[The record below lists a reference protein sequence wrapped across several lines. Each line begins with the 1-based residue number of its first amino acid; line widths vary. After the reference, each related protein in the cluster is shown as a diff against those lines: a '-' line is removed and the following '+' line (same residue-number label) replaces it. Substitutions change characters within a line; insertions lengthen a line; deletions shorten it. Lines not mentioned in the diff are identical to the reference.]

1 MSGALAGVR
10 VLDLTAYL
18 LGPFCTQILGDLGAD
33 VIKIEPPAGDPM
45 RHVGPSRHPGMAAMF
60 LNFNRNKRGVVL
72 DLKRREGREAVLRIA
87 AGADV
92 FIHNMRPKAI
102 AGLDL
107 AYQAV
112 AAVNPRVVYCGAYGY
127 RASGPYRDKPAFD
140 DMIQGAAGMAALVGR
155 VSGEP
160 GYVPTAFIDKTVGM
174 TAAYAILA
182 ALFHRER
189 TGEGQEIEVP
199 MFETMVQFLMAE
211 HLYGLTFEP
220 PLGGAGYPRML
231 APWRKPYPTRD
242 GYICVLPYTDRQW
255 TRFFAIAGRPELASD
270 PRFADMASRA
280 RSYETL
286 YGMVGEIMPGRDT
299 GDWLA
304 LLDEAEVPAMAVVEP
319 DDLPRDPH
327 LEETGFF
334 QVMEHPSEG
343 AVRTMAPPVGLSASP
358 AEVRRLAPRLGEH
371 GREVLAEAGLS
382 AAEIEALIASG
393 ATLDGA

>member
-33 VIKIEPPAGDPM
+33 VIKIEPPQGDPM
-45 RHVGPSRHPGMAAMF
+45 RHVGPGRHPGMAAMF
-60 LNFNRNKRGVVL
+60 LNFNRNKRSVVL
-72 DLKRREGREAVLRIA
+72 DLKRREGREAALRLA
-87 AGADV
+87 ASADI

-107 AYQAV
+107 AYQAI
-112 AAVNPRVVYCGAYGY
+112 AAVKPDIVYCGAYGFS
-127 RASGPYRDKPAFD
+127 ASGPYGDKPAFD

-155 VSGEP
+155 ARGEP

-199 MFETMVQFLMAE
+199 MFETMVHFLMAE

-255 TRFFAIAGRPELASD
+255 TRFFAVAGRPELAAD
-270 PRFADMASRA
+270 ARFADMASRA
-280 RSYETL
+280 QSYETL
-286 YGMVGEIMPGRDT
+286 YGLVGEIMPERDT
-299 GDWLA
+299 AEWLA
-304 LLDEAEVPAMAVVEP
+304 LLDEAEVPVMAVTEP

-327 LEETGFF
+327 LEATGFF

-343 AVRTMAPPVGLSASP
+343 AVRTMAPPVALSASP

-382 AAEIEALIASG
+382 AAEIEALMAS
-393 ATLDGA
+393 

>member
-1 MSGALAGVR
+1 
-10 VLDLTAYL
+10 
-18 LGPFCTQILGDLGAD
+18 
-33 VIKIEPPAGDPM
+33 
-45 RHVGPSRHPGMAAMF
+45 MAAMF
-60 LNFNRNKRGVVL
+60 LNFNRNKRSVVL
-72 DLKRREGREAVLRIA
+72 DLKRREGREAALRLA

-107 AYQAV
+107 AYQAI
-112 AAVNPRVVYCGAYGY
+112 AAVKPDIVYCGAYGFS
-127 RASGPYRDKPAFD
+127 ASGPYGDKPAFD

-155 VSGEP
+155 VRGEP

-199 MFETMVQFLMAE
+199 MFETMVHFLMAE

-255 TRFFAIAGRPELASD
+255 TRFFAVAGRPELAAD
-270 PRFADMASRA
+270 ARFADMASRA
-280 RSYETL
+280 GNYETL
-286 YGMVGEIMPGRDT
+286 YGLVGEIMPERDT
-299 GDWLA
+299 AEWLA
-304 LLDEAEVPAMAVVEP
+304 LLDEAEVPVMAVTEP

-327 LEETGFF
+327 LEATGFF
-334 QVMEHPSEG
+334 KVMEHPSEG
-343 AVRTMAPPVGLSASP
+343 AVRTMAPPVALSASP
-358 AEVRRLAPRLGEH
+358 ADVRRLAPRLGEH

-382 AAEIEALIASG
+382 AAEIEVLMASEAG
-393 ATLDGA
+393 SSTEF

>member
-1 MSGALAGVR
+1 
-10 VLDLTAYL
+10 
-18 LGPFCTQILGDLGAD
+18 
-33 VIKIEPPAGDPM
+33 
-45 RHVGPSRHPGMAAMF
+45 
-60 LNFNRNKRGVVL
+60 
-72 DLKRREGREAVLRIA
+72 
-87 AGADV
+87 
-92 FIHNMRPKAI
+92 
-102 AGLDL
+102 
-107 AYQAV
+107 
-112 AAVNPRVVYCGAYGY
+112 
-127 RASGPYRDKPAFD
+127 
-140 DMIQGAAGMAALVGR
+140 
-155 VSGEP
+155 
-160 GYVPTAFIDKTVGM
+160 
-174 TAAYAILA
+174 
-182 ALFHRER
+182 
-189 TGEGQEIEVP
+189 

-286 YGMVGEIMPGRDT
+286 YGMVGEIMPERDT
-299 GDWLA
+299 AEWLA

-327 LEETGFF
+327 LMETGFF